1 MMSKDYVPLYPLLA
15 KYWNKPFARMPK
27 KLQVRVCRLFW
38 NTTWD
43 KADIEI
49 RQDAILNHDVL
60 CDDTQEINTWHQL
73 FLYAKNKP
81 EDGLD
86 DGILHCLIEDA
97 KSNGNATV
105 ACILKDHVANPL
117 AELLDENIFP
127 FPHWPNTEP
136 LLWRKLYGFSRTL
149 PAMRDAAKKDKDYA
163 VVLALDDV
171 SAQLERIL
179 DIDRDRV
186 GDAVVA
192 AYEAE
197 NAQQAAPDAAKDTN
211 SKVSNEKRRE
221 NFDALAS
228 EYDPMLRERPTLT
241 ATQLMAQLL
250 ANIGKQNTCI
260 LNNTGEGLQWEP
272 FNRDP
277 ENLTLKQLEDR
288 IYRWRKKN
296 EIRS

>member
-1 MMSKDYVPLYPLLA
+1 MSKDYVPLYPLLA
-15 KYWNKPFARMPK
+15 KFWDKPFARMPK
-27 KLQVRVCRLFW
+27 KLQVRVKRLFW

-43 KADIEI
+43 KADIEM
-49 RQDAILNHDVL
+49 RQDAIRSHDIL

-86 DGILHCLIEDA
+86 DAILHCLIEDA
-97 KSNGNATV
+97 KNNGKATV
-105 ACILKDHVANPL
+105 AYILKDHVANPL
-117 AELLDENIFP
+117 AELLDDKTSP

-136 LLWRKLYGFSRTL
+136 LLWRKLYRFSRTL
-149 PAMRDAAKKDKDYA
+149 PAMRDAAKMDKDYD

-186 GDAVVA
+186 SDTVVA
-192 AYEAE
+192 AYEEE
-197 NAQQAAPDAAKDTN
+197 NAQQAAPTDAQNTN
-211 SKVSNEKRRE
+211 SKVSDGERRE

-228 EYDPMLRERPTLT
+228 EYAPMLRERPKLT
-241 ATQLMAQLL
+241 ATQLMVQLL
-250 ANIGKQNTCI
+250 GNVGKSDTCI
-260 LNNTGEGLQWEP
+260 LNRDGVGLCWES
-272 FNRDP
+272 FNGGL

-296 EIRS
+296 KTRS